1 VTRRGYAREQRR
13 IDVRTRRATGA
24 SIVLHALLLAWLAL
38 LPHQTGP
45 PVVTEV
51 TWLDAPPPEPPPE
64 PPAPLPPAPEA
75 VVQPAPVPP
84 APVPPAPAPSAP
96 RAEPRRAEPA
106 AHPQRVEPEERP
118 HPAAET
124 ASGQG
129 RAAADE
135 VAADV
140 RRATAQIDH
149 LLAGLQGAIPAAGAS
164 GPGGALPED
173 TSGGGGAGLAH
184 SLRGG
189 RDVNALASV
198 DGLLRGTGAGTGS
211 RGHGVAR
218 MGVDIAD
225 DGVRREGDGSGEA
238 GRDSRSLMAV
248 VERYKSGVRFCYE
261 TALKSTPSLAG
272 KITLQMDI
280 DASGSVQRLDVN
292 GDTLGEP
299 ELQGCIRA
307 QVRNWRF
314 PAIPA
319 GTVRFTLPLVFTPP
333 SG

>member
-1 VTRRGYAREQRR
+1 V
-13 IDVRTRRATGA
+13 
-24 SIVLHALLLAWLAL
+24 
-38 LPHQTGP
+38 
-45 PVVTEV
+45 
-51 TWLDAPPPEPPPE
+51 
-64 PPAPLPPAPEA
+64 APEGRPN
-75 VVQPAPVPP
+75 PAG
-84 APVPPAPAPSAP
+84 
-96 RAEPRRAEPA
+96 EPA
-106 AHPQRVEPEERP
+106 
-118 HPAAET
+118 
-124 ASGQG
+124 SGAG
-129 RAAADE
+129 RAAGEE

-149 LLAGLQGAIPAAGAS
+149 LLAGIQGTIPVAG
-164 GPGGALPED
+164 GTFPP
-173 TSGGGGAGLAH
+173 GGGGASRGSGLEQ

-189 RDVNALASV
+189 RDVKALAGV

-261 TALKSTPSLAG
+261 TALKSSPSLAG

-280 DASGSVQRLDVN
+280 NASGSVERLDVN
-292 GDTLGEP
+292 GDTLGQP

-314 PAIPA
+314 QAIPA